1 MIKRT
6 YLIFLKKKKNQNPS
20 YLIQYYINVYHFLN
34 QKKKKTVR
42 GVHMLIPKF
51 KKKKKKKKK
60 KTETYKQT
68 YILFEKKS

>member
-34 QKKKKTVR
+34 QKKKTVR
-42 GVHMLIPKF
+42 GDHTLIPKF
-51 KKKKKKKKK
+51 KKKKKKKK

>member
-6 YLIFLKKKKNQNPS
+6 YLFSLKKKKNQNPS

-34 QKKKKTVR
+34 QKKKQYEVIIR
-42 GVHMLIPKF
+42 LSQNL